1 MQAACGRT
9 GVDDGAAVLAGAGA
23 EFQEVVGA
31 ADDVQVVFDEPDGV
45 AAVHQGVEQAE
56 DVPDVLRVE
65 AVGGFIDDEDL
76 PLHAQ
81 VGSQFEPLE
90 FAAGKGGKCL
100 IQMEIL

>member
-1 MQAACGRT
+1 MQAACGRA
-9 GVDDGAAVLAGAGA
+9 GVEDGAAVLAGAGA

-65 AVGGFIDDEDL
+65 AVGGFVDDEDL

-100 IQMEIL
+100 VQMEIL